1 MPVCICRIWLR
12 GPPKFKAKRNGQRVR
27 SVAAPSNQPFLIS
40 GNDMILSNTD
50 CLRAAHRWRT
60 GVRSGGG
67 RYFRRRKRRTRLE
80 KTSTYLSSH
89 PSHAGGHRFES
100 CRAHHSFSRAS
111 ACSNLRPCPLPR
123 LRLTDPVISDL
134 ILQFVGILRNTKP
147 KPGSNSRRPP
157 LAIYACANQLTP
169 CLCRQFVDNRV

>member
-1 MPVCICRIWLR
+1 QRKRLSAGGR
-12 GPPKFKAKRNGQRVR
+12 AKHVAYFLFRHHLSFAVRDKSYRTLARNG
-27 SVAAPSNQPFLIS
+27 AP
-40 GNDMILSNTD
+40 
-50 CLRAAHRWRT
+50 HRWRT
-60 GVRSGGG
+60 GVISGGT
-67 RYFRRRKRRTRLE
+67 RHFTRPKRRKRLE

-111 ACSNLRPCPLPR
+111 ACSNLRPCPPPR
-123 LRLTDPVISDL
+123 LRLTDPVVSDL
-134 ILQFVGILRNTKP
+134 NLQFVGILRNTKP